1 MEGFER
7 TAGPAI
13 PHDDA
18 KMRAYLRVRRTAT
31 ALLAGMAGIYGAA
44 RVYEPHWPVLG
55 FVRAA
60 AEAAMV
66 GGIADWFAV
75 TALFRHPLRI
85 PLPHTAII
93 PRNKDR
99 IGDNLARF
107 VELNFL
113 TREVISRQLTQVDF
127 TTQFARW
134 LGEPGRSSE
143 IARHAVQIVPGLLEA
158 IDERDVHRFIEAQ
171 LAKHAG
177 RIDLQRAVG
186 NVLEALVEDDRH
198 QAVVT
203 EMLQQL
209 AALFHENK
217 PLIRERV
224 RESTAWIW
232 QKLSVDEKVADNL
245 IGIADQTL
253 DELGKDPNHPWRRR
267 FDDAVRRFIE
277 QLKTSPDYLEKW
289 QALRQRWLGHPAV
302 ERYLSTLWD
311 DIRATIERDAAS
323 TDSVLQARLQAAIER
338 LSTTVL
344 REDAVRDRLD
354 AWAREAMLGIIET
367 QRPGIARLIS
377 DTVRQWDAQTVTQ
390 KIELEVGRDLQFVRI
405 NGTVIGALV
414 GLALHTLSVLL
425 F

>member
-1 MEGFER
+1 MEGIER
-7 TAGPAI
+7 TADHAI
-13 PHDDA
+13 PGDDA
-18 KMRAYLRVRRTAT
+18 KMRAYVRVRRTAT
-31 ALLAGMAGIYGAA
+31 ALLAGMAGIYVAA
-44 RVYEPHWPVLG
+44 RIYEPHWPVLG
-55 FVRAA
+55 FVRAVS
-60 AEAAMV
+60 EAAMV

-75 TALFRHPLRI
+75 TALFRHPLRV

-99 IGDNLARF
+99 IGENLARF
-107 VELNFL
+107 VESNFL
-113 TREVISRQLTQVDF
+113 TRQVISRHLTQVEF
-127 TTQFARW
+127 TAYLARW
-134 LGEPGRSSE
+134 LDEPGRSRE
-143 IARHAVQIVPGLLEA
+143 IARHTVQIVPGLLAA
-158 IDERDVHRFIEAQ
+158 IDERDVHRFIQAQ

-209 AALFHENK
+209 ALLFHENK

-267 FDDAVRRFIE
+267 FDDAVRRFID
-277 QLKTSPDYLEKW
+277 QLKTSPDYLAKW
-289 QALRQRWLGHPAV
+289 ETLRQRWLGHPAV

-311 DIRATIERDAAS
+311 DVRATIERDAGAS
-323 TDSVLQARLQAAIER
+323 DSVLQARLEAAIER
-338 LSTTVL
+338 FSTTVL
-344 REDAVRDRLD
+344 REDAVHDRLD
-354 AWAREAMLGIIET
+354 AWAREAMLGMIET
-367 QRPGIARLIS
+367 QRSAIARLIS
-377 DTVRQWDAQTVTQ
+377 DTVRHWDAQTVTQ

-405 NGTVIGALV
+405 NGTVIGGLV